1 MRLLLVLAAIY
12 DSTGSSDVG
21 RRAKGEHAVSSQTIQ
36 RLATL
41 KAFFLRFIATRL
53 RLGASPP
60 RVRCGGNEVPAPQL
74 QMIQGVGVLFFC
86 GGGGTSCL
94 AI

>member
-21 RRAKGEHAVSSQTIQ
+21 RRAKGEHAVSSEAIQ

-41 KAFFLRFIATRL
+41 KPFPPFTATKL
-53 RLGASPP
+53 RLGATPP
-60 RVRCGGNEVPAPQL
+60 MWDVAVMRLPL
-74 QMIQGVGVLFFC
+74 HDFK
-86 GGGGTSCL
+86 
-94 AI
+94 